1 MHVPVAFCI
10 RLRSMVLFLLPGAEN
25 KKGFTNS
32 GQCCRGICRQEKLR
46 REQAYREQLRREAER
61 RRQEEIRREQAF
73 QEAERAKAE
82 QEKNEAEINKIK
94 VLFNGI
100 WLTPQ
105 QFGFLQ
111 QNPVGNL
118 RGAELRRYL
127 ARLAEC
133 NPLFAEYRQEGS
145 CGQKGGT
152 ENSGS
157 GQNRAGQGTS
167 SSQNSAQGKSA
178 GTSAAAPNAYYR
190 IFGLTPETLTEG
202 SLKAAYRDLVKKYH
216 PDTNRSPDAAEKFR
230 KVKKV
235 YAYLQEELRC
245 KECSRSYAC

>member
-1 MHVPVAFCI
+1 MADASAI
-10 RLRSMVLFLLPGAEN
+10 R
-25 KKGFTNS
+25 
-32 GQCCRGICRQEKLR
+32 
-46 REQAYREQLRREAER
+46 
-61 RRQEEIRREQAF
+61 
-73 QEAERAKAE
+73 
-82 QEKNEAEINKIK
+82 
-94 VLFNGI
+94 
-100 WLTPQ
+100 
-105 QFGFLQ
+105 FLQ

-118 RGAELRRYL
+118 RGRELRRYL

-167 SSQNSAQGKSA
+167 SFAEFGA
-178 GTSAAAPNAYYR
+178 GQKCRDVSAAPNAYYR

-230 KVKKV
+230 KVKKSV
-235 YAYLQEELRC
+235 CLSSGRASPQGVQQELCLLIIGRLPSAGC
-245 KECSRSYAC
+245 TTPKKRRSHKGTASFVLE